1 MANTTRFKRKK
12 YISVIYIHKFI
23 SKSQIKL
30 SYIYKEKNIRYLS
43 ISIRN
48 FDLLLIC
55 KTYLQNRKQLSTFQ
69 KISKTAHWNGTEW

>member
-1 MANTTRFKRKK
+1 MHYGKARVFLQEVTTELKKNQPWCMANTTRFKRKK

-48 FDLLLIC
+48 FD
-55 KTYLQNRKQLSTFQ
+55 
-69 KISKTAHWNGTEW
+69 